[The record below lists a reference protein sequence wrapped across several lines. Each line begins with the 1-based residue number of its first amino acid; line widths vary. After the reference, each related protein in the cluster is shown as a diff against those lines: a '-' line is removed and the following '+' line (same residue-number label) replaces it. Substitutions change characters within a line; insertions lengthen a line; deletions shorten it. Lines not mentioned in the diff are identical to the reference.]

1 MTMQTKPANLSDMVE
16 QAVVAIPGLGKF
28 GMALSN
34 ELHSIATGSALARR
48 ITDFLHGTWM
58 GHPLHPMLTDIVVGS
73 WSLAAVAD
81 GLALATGSET
91 LEEGADALIV
101 AGLLAVVPTA
111 VTGLADYSGIYEDAV
126 PTATAHAIGNDI
138 GASFYLVSLFARRR
152 GRRGLGIVLS
162 LIGYAVMGLSASLGG
177 ALVFRQKVGVN
188 HTPDVEPSNDW
199 KAVLADGELPPD
211 TMKRVRLGNDK
222 VVLLR
227 HDSRLYAMSAVCS
240 HAGGPLE
247 GGSLDGTCVTCPWHH
262 SVFDFRD
269 GHVVHGPATIPQS
282 RYETRIRDGQIEV
295 RVIES

>member
-1 MTMQTKPANLSDMVE
+1 MQTKPANLSDMVE
-16 QAVVAIPGLGKF
+16 QAVVAVPGLGKF

-34 ELHSIATGSALARR
+34 ELHSIVTGSDLARR
-48 ITDFLHGTWM
+48 IADFLHGTWM
-58 GHPLHPMLTDIVVGS
+58 GHPLHPVLTDIVVGS

-91 LEEGADALIV
+91 LEESADALIV
-101 AGLLAVVPTA
+101 AGLLAAVPTA
-111 VTGLADYSGIYEDAV
+111 ITGLADYSGIYEDAV

-138 GASFYLVSLFARRR
+138 GVSFYLGSLFARRR
-152 GRRGLGIVLS
+152 GRRGLGVVLS

-188 HTPDVEPSNDW
+188 HTPDIEPTEQW
-199 KAVLADGELPPD
+199 KAALADSELPAGV
-211 TMKRVRLGNDK
+211 MKRVKVGNDK

-227 HDSRLYAMSAVCS
+227 HDNRLYAMSAVCS

-247 GGSLDGTCVTCPWHH
+247 GGTLEDTCVTCPWHH
-262 SVFDFRD
+262 SVFDFRN
-269 GHVVHGPATIPQS
+269 GHVVHGPATIPQR

-295 RVIES
+295 RPIES